1 MYDSLQIGAQVCFS
15 SPVKEIDP
23 VRDFSIGVIVMG
35 KQVSLQV
42 FGDVQD
48 NGIRLV

>member
-15 SPVKEIDP
+15 SPVKEIDL

-48 NGIRLV
+48 NGVRLV